1 MSLNYASDDPRRSAA
16 AQFFLDDDGPSANM
30 YREIIS
36 LLNESVLMS
45 DVNEKVDKL
54 TKVQEMI
61 FSRGPDFLER
71 FLPEILAFQNDRN
84 AEVRRFVVGFIEEA
98 FKKDPEILPLIIGNI
113 QSLVQDTAPRV
124 QKRVVQC
131 VTQLYRQTLMWLSKA
146 QTISEPMQLVWS
158 ILVNIKAFI
167 INMVDSDN
175 DGLRTQIVKFLEMI
189 VLLQTY
195 REPDSTSRTN
205 DFSLEDVPLTLKIAR
220 RRKLE
225 EEAMTVFDL
234 MLKFH
239 GSPHI
244 SSANLMACMGSLTT
258 IAKLRPNFMG
268 KVVAA
273 LETLHMNLP
282 PTLSTSQVNSVRKHL
297 KVNLLSLLK
306 HPVAAEYQMNITT
319 LLTDLGATTHEV
331 MKAYPKLEEA
341 RKRARH
347 QKHSVP
353 NKKIRLD
360 DDGDVSESAIDITE
374 AFIVERLSP
383 ELAAN
388 MVIMAMNHLPDTMP
402 SIFNATYTPIAAAG
416 TQAQIKRVARLLATQ
431 LNAAGLGP
439 GATLAAKTQK
449 PVLRTVDEDEE
460 EDGGASNNTN
470 ADEPMLPEDESS
482 NSGAKLAFAALTSRT
497 FKQEMYKPLSNDQ
510 RENLQVSAVNRI
522 LSSEGSAI
530 TGGVSRIRSKI
541 VASFAASFGAKV
553 KQSILNFIM
562 SDIRNQINLALAW
575 IYEEYSYMQGFTK
588 RPPSQMDEDKFYELH
603 YDSLLTTIMNG
614 VIRNKELKDRDV
626 ILTRICLEMPLLS
639 DEVLNLLK
647 NFSTVEILGLSIA
660 YKLVLMRPMKQMFFL
675 NILLENTS
683 HQTSEIREA
692 SIGHVVDL
700 YPKEELQTVIEE
712 YAIYYLG
719 FLKLSKPPEAIF
731 GLDKGRPLASDVWTD
746 DSIKACLYLY
756 LSLLPINQ
764 ELIHE
769 LSRVYIQTQ
778 ADVKRTILRVVEY
791 PVKAMGMD
799 SPQLL
804 KLVEDCPKGSETLVT
819 RIIHILTDKSAPSA
833 ELVDR
838 VRELYQTRV
847 SDVRFLIPVL
857 NGLKKVEIIEALPKL
872 IKLNPVVVKE
882 VFNRL
887 LGTHADSSGHSSPI
901 TPAELLIAL
910 HLIDPSKCELKTVI
924 KATSLCFSDKE
935 AYTQEVLA
943 VVLQH
948 LMEVTPL
955 PTLLMR
961 TVIQA
966 LSLHPRLIGFVMNI
980 LQRLISKQVWKQKK
994 VWEGFIKCCQR
1005 TQPASFQVLLQLPP
1019 QQLVDVFKEAPDL
1032 RKPLL
1037 SHITEFT
1044 ENQRAHIPQ
1053 SIMEIIRGQEEKAT
1067 MEFHVKEEP
1076 LSPASELTIDIKEEP
1091 PDGYPVSEPAPPGLE

>member
-1 MSLNYASDDPRRSAA
+1 MDNQYANDDPRRSAA
-16 AQFFLDDDGPSANM
+16 AQFFLDENGPEGFKI
-30 YREIIS
+30 REIVNLI
-36 LLNESVLMS
+36 NEAVMIGEI
-45 DVNEKVDKL
+45 NEKLEKL
-54 TKVQEMI
+54 QKIQALI
-61 FSRGPDFLER
+61 LSSGPDFLER
-71 FLPEILAFQNDRN
+71 FLPDIVGFQSDRN

-98 FKKDPEILPLIIGNI
+98 FKRNSEILPQIIGNI

-131 VTQLYRQTLMWLSKA
+131 VTQLYRHTLMWLSKA
-146 QTISEPMQLVWS
+146 QSVNEQMQTVWS

-195 REPDSTSRTN
+195 REPDSTNRTN
-205 DFSLEDVPLTLKIAR
+205 DFSLEDVPLTLKVAR

-297 KVNLLSLLK
+297 KVNLLNLLK
-306 HPVAAEYQMNITT
+306 HPSASEFQMNITT

-331 MKAYPKLEEA
+331 MKAYPKLEEG
-341 RKRARH
+341 RKR
-347 QKHSVP
+347 S
-353 NKKIRLD
+353 KKTASSAPAKKVRLEED
-360 DDGDVSESAIDITE
+360 LSMNESAIDITE
-374 AFIVERLSP
+374 TFITERLTP

-388 MVIMAMNHLPDTMP
+388 LVIMAMNHLPETMP
-402 SIFNATYTPIAAAG
+402 SVFNATYTPIAAAG
-416 TQAQIKRVARLLATQ
+416 TQAQIKHVARLLATQ

-439 GATLAAKTQK
+439 GATIAKTQK
-449 PVLRTVDEDEE
+449 PVLRTIEDDEE
-460 EDGGASNNTN
+460 EENGVGNSTVPDENVGPEEDNSN
-470 ADEPMLPEDESS
+470 A
-482 NSGAKLAFAALTSRT
+482 NSKTLLASRT
-497 FKQEMYKPLSNDQ
+497 FKQEMYKPMSTDM
-510 RENLQVSAVNRI
+510 REFLQVGAVQRI
-522 LSSEGSAI
+522 LSSEESAI
-530 TGGVSRIRSKI
+530 TGGVSRVRSKI
-541 VASFAASFGAKV
+541 LASFAASFGQKV
-553 KQSILNFIM
+553 KQTILNFIM
-562 SDIRNQINLALAW
+562 GDIRNQINLALAW

-588 RPPSQMDEDKFYELH
+588 RPPSQTDETKFNELQ
-603 YDSLLTTIMNG
+603 YDTLVTTIMNG
-614 VIRNKELKDRDV
+614 IIRNKELKERDV
-626 ILTRICLEMPLLS
+626 ILTRICLEMPLLT
-639 DEVLNLLK
+639 DEVINLIK
-647 NFSTVEILGLSIA
+647 NFSTTETLGLSII
-660 YKLVLMRPMKQMFFL
+660 YKLVLMRPMKQLYFL
-675 NILLENTS
+675 NVLLDNTS
-683 HQTSEIREA
+683 HQASEIREA

-700 YPKEELQTVIEE
+700 YPKDDLQTVIEE

-719 FLKLSKPPEAIF
+719 FLKLTKPPEALF
-731 GLDKGRPLASDVWTD
+731 GLHKGRPHLSEVWTD

-791 PVKAMGMD
+791 SVKAMGMD

-804 KLVEDCPKGSETLVT
+804 KLVEECPKGSETLVT

-838 VRELYQTRV
+838 VRELYRTRV

-857 NGLKKVEIIEALPKL
+857 NGLKKGEIIEALPKL

-882 VFNRL
+882 RQTEGIFQHGSLFWISRL
-887 LGTHADSSGHSSPI
+887 S
-901 TPAELLIAL
+901 
-910 HLIDPSKCELKTVI
+910 V
-924 KATSLCFSDKE
+924 
-935 AYTQEVLA
+935 
-943 VVLQH
+943 
-948 LMEVTPL
+948 
-955 PTLLMR
+955 
-961 TVIQA
+961 
-966 LSLHPRLIGFVMNI
+966 
-980 LQRLISKQVWKQKK
+980 
-994 VWEGFIKCCQR
+994 
-1005 TQPASFQVLLQLPP
+1005 
-1019 QQLVDVFKEAPDL
+1019 
-1032 RKPLL
+1032 
-1037 SHITEFT
+1037 
-1044 ENQRAHIPQ
+1044 
-1053 SIMEIIRGQEEKAT
+1053 
-1067 MEFHVKEEP
+1067 
-1076 LSPASELTIDIKEEP
+1076 
-1091 PDGYPVSEPAPPGLE
+1091 

>member
-1 MSLNYASDDPRRSAA
+1 MDNQYANDDPRRSAA
-16 AQFFLDDDGPSANM
+16 AQFFLDENGPEGFKI
-30 YREIIS
+30 REIVNLI
-36 LLNESVLMS
+36 NEAVMIGEI
-45 DVNEKVDKL
+45 NEKLEKL
-54 TKVQEMI
+54 QKIQALI
-61 FSRGPDFLER
+61 LSSGPDFLER
-71 FLPEILAFQNDRN
+71 FLPDIVGFQSDRN

-98 FKKDPEILPLIIGNI
+98 FKRNSEILPQIIGNI

-131 VTQLYRQTLMWLSKA
+131 VTQLYRHTLMWLSKA
-146 QTISEPMQLVWS
+146 QSVNEQMQTVWS

-195 REPDSTSRTN
+195 REPDSTNRTN
-205 DFSLEDVPLTLKIAR
+205 DFSLEDVPLTLKVAR

-297 KVNLLSLLK
+297 KVNLLNLLK
-306 HPVAAEYQMNITT
+306 HPSASEFQMNITT

-331 MKAYPKLEEA
+331 MKAYPKLEEG
-341 RKRARH
+341 RKR
-347 QKHSVP
+347 S
-353 NKKIRLD
+353 KKTASSAPAKKVRLEED
-360 DDGDVSESAIDITE
+360 LSMNESAIDITE
-374 AFIVERLSP
+374 TFITERLTP

-388 MVIMAMNHLPDTMP
+388 LVIMAMNHLPETMP
-402 SIFNATYTPIAAAG
+402 SVFNATYTPIAAAG
-416 TQAQIKRVARLLATQ
+416 TQAQIKHVARLLATQ

-439 GATLAAKTQK
+439 GATIAKTQK
-449 PVLRTVDEDEE
+449 PVLRTIEDDEE
-460 EDGGASNNTN
+460 EENGVGNSTVPDENVGPEEDNSN
-470 ADEPMLPEDESS
+470 A
-482 NSGAKLAFAALTSRT
+482 NSKTLLASRT
-497 FKQEMYKPLSNDQ
+497 FKQEMYKPMSTDM
-510 RENLQVSAVNRI
+510 REFLQVGAVQRI
-522 LSSEGSAI
+522 LSSEESAI
-530 TGGVSRIRSKI
+530 TGGVSRVRSKI
-541 VASFAASFGAKV
+541 LASFAASFGQKV
-553 KQSILNFIM
+553 KQTILNFIM
-562 SDIRNQINLALAW
+562 GDIRNQINLALAW

-588 RPPSQMDEDKFYELH
+588 RPPSQTDETKFNELQ
-603 YDSLLTTIMNG
+603 YDTLVTTIMNG
-614 VIRNKELKDRDV
+614 IIRNKELKERDV
-626 ILTRICLEMPLLS
+626 ILTRICLEMPLLT
-639 DEVLNLLK
+639 DEVINLIK
-647 NFSTVEILGLSIA
+647 NFSTTETLGLSII
-660 YKLVLMRPMKQMFFL
+660 YKLVLMRPMKQLYFL
-675 NILLENTS
+675 NVLLDNTS
-683 HQTSEIREA
+683 HQASEIREA

-700 YPKEELQTVIEE
+700 YPKDDLQTVIEE

-719 FLKLSKPPEAIF
+719 FLKLTKPPEALF
-731 GLDKGRPLASDVWTD
+731 GLHKGRPHLSEVWTD

-791 PVKAMGMD
+791 SVKAMGMD

-804 KLVEDCPKGSETLVT
+804 KLVEECPKGSETLVT

-838 VRELYQTRV
+838 VRELYRTRV

-857 NGLKKVEIIEALPKL
+857 NGLKKGEIIEALPKL

-887 LGTHADSSGHSSPI
+887 LGTQADATGHSSPI
-901 TPAELLIAL
+901 TPAELLTAL

-1019 QQLVDVFKEAPDL
+1019 QQLIDVFREASDL

-1037 SHITEFT
+1037 SHIMEFT

-1053 SIMEIIRGQEEKAT
+1053 NIMDIIKGQEERAN
-1067 MEFHVKEEP
+1067 MDFHIKEEP

-1091 PDGYPVSEPAPPGLE
+1091 PDSFNEPAPPGLE